1 MALQAMYDTQEEI
14 PEAFRELFTEKGEK
28 WELTGVTGIK
38 TQGDID
44 RLQTALVKERD
55 DHKAT
60 KGRLE
65 VWGELDPED
74 TKAKL
79 EKYPELEAAA
89 EGKIDEKKM
98 DEMVN
103 RRVEATV
110 KSQTAALQR
119 QIDSLTT
126 ERDEV
131 KAENV
136 GLLGEKRTR
145 VIHDNVR
152 DVLTKQKVIPEAFE
166 DALMLADR
174 VFEIREDDNSVIT
187 RDQVGVTPGVTAD
200 IWLSEMQDRRPHWWP
215 TSAGGGGRGTGTG
228 PGTGFKNNPFSREHW
243 NMTEQGRVVREDGM
257 EKAQQMAKSAGT
269 TVGGQMPQAKA

>member
-187 RDQVGVTPGVTAD
+187 RDQVGV
-200 IWLSEMQDRRPHWWP
+200 LSLIHISEPTRPY
-215 TSAGGGGRGTGTG
+215 
-228 PGTGFKNNPFSREHW
+228 
-243 NMTEQGRVVREDGM
+243 
-257 EKAQQMAKSAGT
+257 
-269 TVGGQMPQAKA
+269 